1 MSGATKYCM
10 LMFSAS
16 WRMRTGMGEQRV
28 NSVTVPCLMDETAA
42 IPCNRM
48 KHGDVGS
55 QVKHGDGST
64 ASARV
69 SMKQ

>member
-1 MSGATKYCM
+1 
-10 LMFSAS
+10 
-16 WRMRTGMGEQRV
+16 MGEQRV